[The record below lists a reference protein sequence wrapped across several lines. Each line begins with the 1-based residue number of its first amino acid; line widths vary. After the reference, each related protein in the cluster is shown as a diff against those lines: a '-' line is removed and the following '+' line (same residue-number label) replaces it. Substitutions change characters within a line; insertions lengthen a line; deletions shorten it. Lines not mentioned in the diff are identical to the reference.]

1 MTKYNIFL
9 NLNKNGKLD
18 AMVKEIETDYKNKK
32 NSKQKQQIISNEQTP
47 FSMPMEIKER
57 YEEIEIE
64 L

>member
-1 MTKYNIFL
+1 
-9 NLNKNGKLD
+9 
-18 AMVKEIETDYKNKK
+18 MVKEIETDYKNKK